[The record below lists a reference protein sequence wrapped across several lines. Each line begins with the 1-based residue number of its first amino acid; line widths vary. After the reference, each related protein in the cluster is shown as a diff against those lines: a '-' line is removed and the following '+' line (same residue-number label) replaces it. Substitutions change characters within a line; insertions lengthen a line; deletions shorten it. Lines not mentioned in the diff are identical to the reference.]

1 MACIVYR
8 EGTGTVEHGI
18 ECESTTCEIGE
29 LHSLLSAGWLPAPPG
44 YVSPDH
50 ASEAEGGGEDEGA
63 DTGEIEYLMEE
74 IEGLR
79 KELDLRISI
88 EANLNSTIEQ
98 LNSDIATARQIED
111 RLNAEVSKL
120 SKAVKALEEDQE
132 DQEGEGL
139 HPVRAAGRDA
149 GIEGWESMHL
159 SSLKKAL
166 KEQEA

>member
-8 EGTGTVEHGI
+8 EGTGTIEHGI

-29 LHSLLSAGWLPAPPG
+29 LHSLLAAGWLPAPPG
-44 YVSPDH
+44 YVAPDH
-50 ASEAEGGGEDEGA
+50 VSEVDDAEDDDA
-63 DTGEIEYLMEE
+63 DTNEIEYLMEE
-74 IEGLR
+74 IESLR

-88 EANLNSTIEQ
+88 EANLKTTIEQ
-98 LNSDIATARQIED
+98 LNGDLTTARQIED
-111 RLNAEVSKL
+111 RLNAEVGKL

-132 DQEGEGL
+132 DQEGDGL

-149 GIEGWESMHL
+149 GIDGWESMHL